1 MKTVNVTARGG
12 NGVHEFDGGPNER
25 LLHAGLR
32 QGIALPYECGTG
44 TCGTCKAK
52 LISGKVRDSWPSAPG
67 AKSLRHD
74 AGEFLLCQCVPM
86 TECVIEVGRAI
97 EKMEMGSFRPA
108 YFRGTVKRASLLA
121 RDVVLLQIHIDRP
134 LDFEAG
140 QFMVV
145 KPGGFPKGFSRGRAR
160 DWS

>member
-1 MKTVNVTARGG
+1 
-12 NGVHEFDGGPNER
+12 
-25 LLHAGLR
+25 
-32 QGIALPYECGTG
+32 
-44 TCGTCKAK
+44 
-52 LISGKVRDSWPSAPG
+52 
-67 AKSLRHD
+67 
-74 AGEFLLCQCVPM
+74 M